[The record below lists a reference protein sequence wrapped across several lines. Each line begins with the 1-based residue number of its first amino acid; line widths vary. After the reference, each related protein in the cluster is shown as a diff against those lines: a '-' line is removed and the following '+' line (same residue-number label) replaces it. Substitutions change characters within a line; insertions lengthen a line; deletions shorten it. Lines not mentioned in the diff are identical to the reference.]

1 MSNQSIFTSIIPE
14 SEVVKKLILEPKKA
28 ARIEREIKNRYEI
41 YCSMYNIATNVID
54 RFKERNISEDEFI
67 ECLISFFNE
76 SEASYFNALEFFR
89 LSTYTSYRSLTFNSY
104 QSVEVVLERKI
115 ELKDLLYPEKKISF
129 NTFKRDF
136 LKIDL
141 EAARPVEPVKTKL
154 HLILTKDCM
163 CELFKKAD
171 DTARKLIE
179 CEDLKGLKLF
189 WMIFNF
195 LDPETRNLMRERLSP
210 FNLILIDFIAFLS
223 YNPVPTKTWWSKSY
237 KKLTLEDLT
246 LLMSKA
252 QLLYKENHYEKFDE
266 SFYSEFFSSSFVKN
280 NLHPDVYTELQ
291 IAYII

>member
-141 EAARPVEPVKTKL
+141 VL
-154 HLILTKDCM
+154 
-163 CELFKKAD
+163 
-171 DTARKLIE
+171 
-179 CEDLKGLKLF
+179 
-189 WMIFNF
+189 
-195 LDPETRNLMRERLSP
+195 RE
-210 FNLILIDFIAFLS
+210 
-223 YNPVPTKTWWSKSY
+223 V
-237 KKLTLEDLT
+237 
-246 LLMSKA
+246 
-252 QLLYKENHYEKFDE
+252 
-266 SFYSEFFSSSFVKN
+266 
-280 NLHPDVYTELQ
+280 
-291 IAYII
+291 